1 MLYSV
6 KTYKQGDINMFKKV
20 LLAALLVTSAA
31 FADFFNVGAR
41 AAANFGT
48 AWGDDADDATWGVGF
63 NAGVAL
69 KIDILPVIK
78 IIPGLEVD
86 YRRMG
91 GEQDYSD
98 GLSEYSSDNTLGMWY
113 LDVPVL
119 ARVNLIPMVYLNAG
133 VQFSFNLS
141 ATLDYDETETTIAT
155 GKTEKESGDMSYSKF
170 VNTMDIGLIVGAG
183 VSLLDKVDVD
193 FRLVLGLNS
202 YMDDS
207 DEGYSI
213 SMKHMRMQAGVIYWF

>member
-1 MLYSV
+1 
-6 KTYKQGDINMFKKV
+6 MFKKII
-20 LLAALLVTSAA
+20 LAALIVTSAA

-48 AWGDDADDATWGVGF
+48 AWGDDAKDAKWGVGF

-69 KIDILPVIK
+69 KIDILPVIT

-86 YRRMG
+86 YRRV
-91 GEQDYSD
+91 GEEENYSD
-98 GLSEYSSDNTLGMWY
+98 GTLYEYVTDETLGMWY
-113 LDVPVL
+113 LDIPVL
-119 ARVNLIPMVYLNAG
+119 ARVKLIPMVYLEGG
-133 VQFSFNLS
+133 VAFSFNLS
-141 ATLDYDETETTIAT
+141 ATMDYDETETKPN
-155 GKTEKESGDMSYSKF
+155 GETEKESGDMSYSKF

-183 VSLLDKVDVD
+183 VSLLDKLDVD

-202 YMDDS
+202 YTDK
-207 DEGYSI
+207 DEVGV

>member
-1 MLYSV
+1 
-6 KTYKQGDINMFKKV
+6 MFKKII
-20 LLAALLVTSAA
+20 LAALIVTSAA
-31 FADFFNVGAR
+31 FADFFSVGAR

-69 KIDILPVIK
+69 KIDILPVIT

-91 GEQDYSD
+91 GEQDYST
-98 GLSEYSSDNTLGMWY
+98 GVSDVSKDQTLGMWY
-113 LDVPVL
+113 LDIPVL
-119 ARVNLIPMVYLNAG
+119 ARVKLIPMVFLEGG
-133 VQFSFNLS
+133 VAFSFNLS
-141 ATLDYDETETTIAT
+141 ATMDYDETETSIAT
-155 GKTEKESGDMSYSKF
+155 GETEKESGDMSYSKF

-183 VSLLDKVDVD
+183 ISLMDKLDVD

-202 YMDDS
+202 YTDK
-207 DEGYSI
+207 DEVGV

>member
-1 MLYSV
+1 
-6 KTYKQGDINMFKKV
+6 MFKKII
-20 LLAALLVTSAA
+20 LAALIVTSAA

-69 KIDILPVIK
+69 KIDILPVIT

-91 GEQDYSD
+91 GEQDYST
-98 GLSEYSSDNTLGMWY
+98 GVSDVSTDQTLGMWY
-113 LDVPVL
+113 LDIPVL
-119 ARVNLIPMVYLNAG
+119 ARVKLIPMVFLEGG
-133 VQFSFNLS
+133 VAFSLNLS
-141 ATLDYDETETTIAT
+141 ATMDYDETETTIAT

-183 VSLLDKVDVD
+183 ISLMDKLDVD

-202 YMDDS
+202 YTDK
-207 DEGYSI
+207 DEVGV

>member
-1 MLYSV
+1 
-6 KTYKQGDINMFKKV
+6 MFKKII
-20 LLAALLVTSAA
+20 LAALIVTSAA
-31 FADFFNVGAR
+31 FADFFSVGAR

-69 KIDILPVIK
+69 KIDILPVIT

-91 GEQDYSD
+91 GEQDYST
-98 GLSEYSSDNTLGMWY
+98 GVSDVSTDQTLGMWY
-113 LDVPVL
+113 LDIPVL
-119 ARVNLIPMVYLNAG
+119 ARVKLIPMVFLEGG
-133 VQFSFNLS
+133 VAFSFNLS
-141 ATLDYDETETTIAT
+141 ATMDYDETETTIAT

-183 VSLLDKVDVD
+183 ISLMDKLDVD

-202 YMDDS
+202 YTDK
-207 DEGYSI
+207 DEVGV
-213 SMKHMRMQAGVIYWF
+213 SMKHMRMQAGILYWF

>member
-1 MLYSV
+1 
-6 KTYKQGDINMFKKV
+6 MFKKV
-20 LLAALLVTSAA
+20 LLAALIVTSAA
-31 FADFFNVGAR
+31 FADFFSVGAR

-48 AWGDDADDATWGVGF
+48 AWGDDADDTEWGVGF

-69 KIDILPVIK
+69 KIDILPVIT

-86 YRRMG
+86 YRRL
-91 GEQDYSD
+91 GEETSFSD
-98 GLSEYSSDNTLGMWY
+98 GFSEIESDNTLGMWY

-119 ARVNLIPMVYLNAG
+119 ARVKLIPLVYLNAG

-141 ATLDYDETETTIAT
+141 DNMDYEETETKAN
-155 GKTEKESGDMSYSKF
+155 GEVEKESGDESFSKY

-183 VSLLDKVDVD
+183 VSLLDKLDVD

-202 YMDDS
+202 YTDK
-207 DEGYSI
+207 DEVGV